1 MEADTVKN
9 IRSSF
14 VDKASKE
21 LIKQLLDDLLEDDI
35 INDGEKDSILE
46 ENITRADMARALIDA
61 VWRKGNEASR
71 LMITDFR
78 QRDPTLSAE
87 LNL

>member
-1 MEADTVKN
+1 NNDEEF
-9 IRSSF
+9 IRTAF
-14 VDKASKE
+14 VDKASKP
-21 LIKQLLDDLLEDDI
+21 LIKQLLDDLLKDKI
-35 INDGEKDSILE
+35 INYGEKDAILE
-46 ENITRADMARALIDA
+46 ENKTRADMARDLIDA

-71 LMITDFR
+71 LMITHLY